1 MNVSS
6 IVNLFKTVTKMSTN
20 SGDSQMNNP
29 NLGITMQYVSV
40 RNNLRKLRTLKS
52 FLFYIL
58 PISLLIGLVFP
69 TAAGSL
75 NSLGLSLI
83 QLISFPAIP
92 LVLAA
97 VVLSTH
103 SILTISK
110 SKKSKFSFTKRLV
123 VTLIAIVIFVSLFA
137 LLLALYQ
144 KPGILSPDGKLSI
157 GRYMLDVTDIN
168 LSLTT
173 IDDSVVDNFKWFKDI
188 LPINIIGDASNNETL
203 KVITGSCLLGW
214 GLSLMPSDKGEPLLM
229 FVRSIYDVAL
239 KVLDELLLIAPLVIM
254 CLIAGSFAT
263 ISSEMIVALL
273 NLTICMLLGSIAS
286 LGISRLIIK
295 RFTSSAERA
304 KMNDNPADSVF
315 LLGLSTG
322 SSLACYPAIIK
333 SMERLGRDTD
343 QSEVAASLSLLVT
356 NMGNIIY
363 NIIAIM
369 FALNLFE
376 VKLTPYIL
384 LEALVL
390 GIVTGIS
397 AAGLT
402 GVSVVP
408 TIGLALTALAL
419 PIPPVLVL
427 LLAVDPI
434 LTLPR
439 AATTAVL
446 SMAICT
452 ICTDK
457 DDTQSSE
464 VNLLQPN

>member
-1 MNVSS
+1 MIMKSTKQ
-6 IVNLFKTVTKMSTN
+6 NLQRTFKDIDFQYST
-20 SGDSQMNNP
+20 
-29 NLGITMQYVSV
+29 
-40 RNNLRKLRTLKS
+40 LRKTLQKLRSLKS
-52 FLFYIL
+52 FLIYIL
-58 PISLLIGLVFP
+58 PVSLILGLVFP
-69 TAAGSL
+69 QESTSL
-75 NSLGLSLI
+75 NSFGLSLI

-103 SILTISK
+103 SILTIAND
-110 SKKSKFSFTKRLV
+110 KKSEFHFTRRLV
-123 VTLIAIVIFVSLFA
+123 LTLVTLIAFVSLFA

-144 KPGILSPDGKLSI
+144 KPGILSPGAKLSI
-157 GRYMLDVTDIN
+157 GSYMLDVADIN
-168 LSLTT
+168 LSLLT
-173 IDDSVVDNFKWFKDI
+173 IDNAIVDNFKWFKDI
-188 LPINIIGDASNNETL
+188 LPINIIGDASDNETL

-214 GLSLMPSDKGEPLLM
+214 GLSLLPIEKAQPLLS
-229 FVRSIYDVAL
+229 FIRSVYDVAL
-239 KVLDELLLIAPLVIM
+239 KVLDELLLIAPLVII

-286 LGISRLIIK
+286 LGLSRLIFK
-295 RFTSSAERA
+295 RFTSSSERI
-304 KMNDNPADSVF
+304 KLQDNPADSVF

-322 SSLACYPAIIK
+322 SSLACYPTIIR
-333 SMERLGRDTD
+333 SMEAMGRDES
-343 QSEVAASLSLLVT
+343 QSEVAASLSLLVSS
-356 NMGNIIY
+356 MGNIIY
-363 NIIAIM
+363 NIIAIT

-376 VKLTPYIL
+376 VTLSPYKL
-384 LEALVL
+384 LEVLVL

-408 TIGLALTALAL
+408 TIALALTALAL
-419 PIPPVLVL
+419 PVPPVLVL

-452 ICTDK
+452 ICSDRK
-457 DDTQSSE
+457 VDMKTQ
-464 VNLLQPN
+464 VV

>member
-1 MNVSS
+1 MN
-6 IVNLFKTVTKMSTN
+6 TN
-20 SGDSQMNNP
+20 PGDTQMDFP
-29 NLGITMQYVSV
+29 QRGIKFQYASV
-40 RNNLRKLRTLKS
+40 RNTLTKLRSLRS
-52 FLFYIL
+52 FLIYIL
-58 PISLLIGLVFP
+58 PASLLLGLVFP
-69 TAAGSL
+69 KASGSL
-75 NSLGLSLI
+75 NSLGLSLV

-110 SKKSKFSFTKRLV
+110 DKKSNFNFTRRLIFTMVTIV
-123 VTLIAIVIFVSLFA
+123 VFVSLFA

-168 LSLTT
+168 LSLFLV
-173 IDDSVVDNFKWFKDI
+173 DEGVVDNFKWFKDI
-188 LPINIIGDASNNETL
+188 LPINIVRDASNNETV

-214 GLSLMPSDKGEPLLM
+214 GLSLLPVEKAEPLLLT
-229 FVRSIYDVAL
+229 VRSIYDVAL
-239 KVLDELLLIAPLVIM
+239 KVLDELLLIAPLVIL

-286 LGISRLIIK
+286 LGVSRLIIK
-295 RFTSSAERA
+295 RFTSSGER
-304 KMNDNPADSVF
+304 KRMNDNPADSVF

-322 SSLACYPAIIK
+322 SSLACYPTIIR
-333 SMERLGRDTD
+333 SMEKLGRNTN
-343 QSEVAASLSLLVT
+343 QSDVAASLSILVA

-363 NIIAIM
+363 NIIAIT

-376 VKLTPYIL
+376 ISLTPYKLIEVL
-384 LEALVL
+384 IL

-419 PIPPVLVL
+419 PVPPVLVL

-452 ICTDK
+452 IC
-457 DDTQSSE
+457 SE
-464 VNLLQPN
+464 KQEIIKVSESDLILNQ

>member
-1 MNVSS
+1 MNTKISLQKLTLMKNS
-6 IVNLFKTVTKMSTN
+6 FTFK
-20 SGDSQMNNP
+20 
-29 NLGITMQYVSV
+29 YSV
-40 RNNLRKLRTLKS
+40 IRESLQKLRSLKA
-52 FLFYIL
+52 FVFYIL
-58 PISLLIGLVFP
+58 PISLVLGLVFP
-69 TAAGSL
+69 QASGSL

-103 SILTISK
+103 SILTISR
-110 SKKSKFSFTKRLV
+110 SKNQTFNFTSRLFI
-123 VTLIAIVIFVSLFA
+123 TLSTLVIFVSLFA

-144 KPGILSPDGKLSI
+144 KPGVLSPEGKLSI
-157 GRYMLDVTDIN
+157 GRYMLDIADIN
-168 LSLTT
+168 ISLTA
-173 IDDSVVDNFKWFKDI
+173 IDGGLADNFKWFKDI
-188 LPINIIGDASNNETL
+188 LPINIINDASSNETL
-203 KVITGSCLLGW
+203 KVITGSCLMGW
-214 GLSLMPSDKGEPLLM
+214 GLSLLTIEKAEPLLS
-229 FVRSIYDVAL
+229 FIRSVYEVSL
-239 KVLDELLLIAPLVIM
+239 KVLDELLLIAPLVII

-273 NLTICMLLGSIAS
+273 NLTICMLLVSIAS
-286 LGISRLIIK
+286 LGVSRLIYK
-295 RFTSSAERA
+295 RFTSSAERQ
-304 KMNDNPADSVF
+304 KLPDNPADSVY

-333 SMERLGRDTD
+333 SMEGMGRDTD

-363 NIIAIM
+363 NIVAIM

-376 VKLTPYIL
+376 VKLTPSIL
-384 LEALVL
+384 LETLIL

-452 ICTDK
+452 ICSDRK
-457 DDTQSSE
+457 NSDASE
-464 VNLLQPN
+464 INTYKANLIGD

>member
-1 MNVSS
+1 MSVSS
-6 IVNLFKTVTKMSTN
+6 TKIQVEVVTKMDTN
-20 SGDSQMNNP
+20 SRETQMKFPRRGIIFKYTNLRDS
-29 NLGITMQYVSV
+29 
-40 RNNLRKLRTLKS
+40 LRKLRSLRS
-52 FLFYIL
+52 FLIYIL
-58 PISLLIGLVFP
+58 PISLLLGLVFP
-69 TAAGSL
+69 EASGSL
-75 NSLGLSLI
+75 NSLGLSLV

-97 VVLSTH
+97 VILSTH

-110 SKKSKFSFTKRLV
+110 EKKSKFNFTRRLIL
-123 VTLIAIVIFVSLFA
+123 TLATIIIFISLFA

-168 LSLTT
+168 LSLNS
-173 IDDSVVDNFKWFKDI
+173 INEGSIDNFKWFKDI

-203 KVITGSCLLGW
+203 KVITGSGLLGW
-214 GLSLMPSDKGEPLLM
+214 GLSLLPVGKAEPLLLI
-229 FVRSIYDVAL
+229 VRSIYDVAL
-239 KVLDELLLIAPLVIM
+239 KVLDELLLIAPLVII

-286 LGISRLIIK
+286 LGVSRLIFK
-295 RFTSSAERA
+295 RFTSSDER
-304 KMNDNPADSVF
+304 KQIHDNPADSVF

-322 SSLACYPAIIK
+322 SSLACYPTIIR
-333 SMERLGRDTD
+333 SMERLGRNTS
-343 QSEVAASLSLLVT
+343 QSEVAASLSLLVSS
-356 NMGNIIY
+356 MGNIIY
-363 NIIAIM
+363 NIIAIT

-376 VKLTPYIL
+376 VPLTPYKLIEVL
-384 LEALVL
+384 IL

-419 PIPPVLVL
+419 PVPPVLVL
-427 LLAVDPI
+427 LLAIDPI

-452 ICTDK
+452 ICSEKNDIRDLTD
-457 DDTQSSE
+457 SS
-464 VNLLQPN
+464 VTV

>member
-1 MNVSS
+1 MNINSS
-6 IVNLFKTVTKMSTN
+6 NVGSLKKQTTFSFNYASIRN
-20 SGDSQMNNP
+20 S
-29 NLGITMQYVSV
+29 
-40 RNNLRKLRTLKS
+40 LRKLRSLKS
-52 FLFYIL
+52 FIIYIL
-58 PISLLIGLVFP
+58 PISLLLGLVFP
-69 TAAGSL
+69 EASESL

-110 SKKSKFSFTKRLV
+110 SQKSKYNFTRRLFL
-123 VTLIAIVIFVSLFA
+123 TLITIVIFVSLLA

-168 LSLTT
+168 LSLFTVNDG
-173 IDDSVVDNFKWFKDI
+173 ISDNFKWFKDI
-188 LPINIIGDASNNETL
+188 LPVNIIGDASKNETL

-214 GLSLMPSDKGEPLLM
+214 GLSLLSGEKAEPLLT
-229 FVRSIYDVAL
+229 FIRSIYDVAL
-239 KVLDELLLIAPLVIM
+239 KVLDELLLIAPLVII

-273 NLTICMLLGSIAS
+273 NLTICMLLGSIAA
-286 LGISRLIIK
+286 LGISRLIYK
-295 RFTSSAERA
+295 RFTSLRER
-304 KMNDNPADSVF
+304 KNLQGNPADSVF

-322 SSLACYPAIIK
+322 SSLACYPTIIR
-333 SMERLGRDTD
+333 SMENLGRNTN
-343 QSEVAASLSLLVT
+343 QSEVAASLSLLVSS
-356 NMGNIIY
+356 MGNIIY
-363 NIIAIM
+363 NIIAII

-376 VKLTPYIL
+376 VVLTPYK
-384 LEALVL
+384 LVEVLIL
-390 GIVTGIS
+390 GIVTGVS

-419 PIPPVLVL
+419 PVGPVLVL

-452 ICTDK
+452 IC
-457 DDTQSSE
+457 SE
-464 VNLLQPN
+464 KTEDMKTEENNVMLNQEA

>member
-1 MNVSS
+1 
-6 IVNLFKTVTKMSTN
+6 
-20 SGDSQMNNP
+20 MNN
-29 NLGITMQYVSV
+29 NSLKTESQFKMKGFEFQYKSL
-40 RNNLRKLRTLKS
+40 RNSLKKLRSLKS

-58 PISLLIGLVFP
+58 PISLLLGLVFP
-69 TAAGSL
+69 QASESL

-110 SKKSKFSFTKRLV
+110 NKKSNFNFTRRLFI
-123 VTLIAIVIFVSLFA
+123 TIITIVIFVSLFA

-168 LSLTT
+168 LSLSTVNNG
-173 IDDSVVDNFKWFKDI
+173 ISDNFKWFKDL

-214 GLSLMPSDKGEPLLM
+214 GLSLLSKDKAEPLLL
-229 FVRSIYDVAL
+229 FIRSIYDVAL

-286 LGISRLIIK
+286 LGISRLIYK
-295 RFTSSAERA
+295 RFTSLGER
-304 KMNDNPADSVF
+304 KKFQENPADSVF

-322 SSLACYPAIIK
+322 SSLACYPTIIRA
-333 SMERLGRDTD
+333 MEKLGRNAS
-343 QSEVAASLSLLVT
+343 QSEVAASLSLLVSS
-356 NMGNIIY
+356 MGNIIY
-363 NIIAIM
+363 NIIAII

-376 VKLTPYIL
+376 VTLTPYKL
-384 LEALVL
+384 VEVLVL

-419 PIPPVLVL
+419 PVPPVLVL

-446 SMAICT
+446 SIAICT
-452 ICTDK
+452 ICSEK
-457 DDTQSSE
+457 DNVEE
-464 VNLLQPN
+464 VSNTSIEVQA

>member
-1 MNVSS
+1 MRIQQESS
-6 IVNLFKTVTKMSTN
+6 NEKVRKKANYFHYSTVR
-20 SGDSQMNNP
+20 GF
-29 NLGITMQYVSV
+29 LG
-40 RNNLRKLRTLKS
+40 KLRSVKS

-58 PISLLIGLVFP
+58 PFSLLLGFFLP
-69 TAAGSL
+69 KATASL
-75 NSLGLSLI
+75 NSLGLTLI

-110 SKKSKFSFTKRLV
+110 DKKSNFNFTRRLIITMVTIV
-123 VTLIAIVIFVSLFA
+123 VFVSLFA

-168 LSLTT
+168 LSLSLV
-173 IDDSVVDNFKWFKDI
+173 DEGVVDNFKWFKDI
-188 LPINIIGDASNNETL
+188 LPINIVRDASNNETV

-214 GLSLMPSDKGEPLLM
+214 GLSLLPVEKAEPLLLT
-229 FVRSIYDVAL
+229 VRSIYDVAL
-239 KVLDELLLIAPLVIM
+239 KVLDELLLIAPLVIL

-286 LGISRLIIK
+286 LGVSRLIIK
-295 RFTSSAERA
+295 RFTSSGER
-304 KMNDNPADSVF
+304 KRINDNPADSVF

-322 SSLACYPAIIK
+322 SSLACYPTIIR
-333 SMERLGRDTD
+333 SMEKLGRNTN
-343 QSEVAASLSLLVT
+343 QSDVAASLSILVA

-363 NIIAIM
+363 NIIAIT

-376 VKLTPYIL
+376 ISLTPYKLI
-384 LEALVL
+384 EVLVL

-419 PIPPVLVL
+419 PVPPVLVL

-452 ICTDK
+452 IC
-457 DDTQSSE
+457 SE
-464 VNLLQPN
+464 KQEIIKVSESD

>member
-1 MNVSS
+1 MNS
-6 IVNLFKTVTKMSTN
+6 N
-20 SGDSQMNNP
+20 SPKKESP
-29 NLGITMQYVSV
+29 LKLVAFEFQYKSL
-40 RNNLRKLRTLKS
+40 RNSLRKLRSLKS

-58 PISLLIGLVFP
+58 PISLLLGLLFP
-69 TAAGSL
+69 QASESL

-110 SKKSKFSFTKRLV
+110 NKQSKFNFTRRLFI
-123 VTLIAIVIFVSLFA
+123 TIITIVIFVSLFA

-144 KPGILSPDGKLSI
+144 KPGILSPGGKLSI

-168 LSLTT
+168 LSLFTENDG
-173 IDDSVVDNFKWFKDI
+173 IVDNFKWFKDI
-188 LPINIIGDASNNETL
+188 LPINIIADASDNETL

-214 GLSLMPSDKGEPLLM
+214 GLSLLSGEKAEPLLL
-229 FVRSIYDVAL
+229 FIRSIYDVAL
-239 KVLDELLLIAPLVIM
+239 KVLDELLLIAPLVII

-273 NLTICMLLGSIAS
+273 NLTICMLLGSVAA
-286 LGISRLIIK
+286 LGISRLIYK
-295 RFTSSAERA
+295 RFTSLKER
-304 KMNDNPADSVF
+304 KNVQGNPADSVF

-322 SSLACYPAIIK
+322 SSLACYPTIIR
-333 SMERLGRDTD
+333 SMESLGRNTN
-343 QSEVAASLSLLVT
+343 QSEVAASLSLLVSS
-356 NMGNIIY
+356 MGNIIY
-363 NIIAIM
+363 NIIAII

-376 VKLTPYIL
+376 VILTPYKL
-384 LEALVL
+384 VEVLVL

-419 PIPPVLVL
+419 PVGPVLVL

-446 SMAICT
+446 SMSICT
-452 ICTDK
+452 ICSEKCEDIK
-457 DDTQSSE
+457 DGET
-464 VNLLQPN
+464 NLSLNQEA

>member
-1 MNVSS
+1 MTLQ
-6 IVNLFKTVTKMSTN
+6 NLMLQKKNFTFRYSDIR
-20 SGDSQMNNP
+20 DS
-29 NLGITMQYVSV
+29 LK
-40 RNNLRKLRTLKS
+40 KLRSLKS
-52 FLFYIL
+52 FVFYIL
-58 PISLLIGLVFP
+58 PISLVLGLVFP
-69 TAAGSL
+69 QASESL

-97 VVLSTH
+97 VVLSSH

-110 SKKSKFSFTKRLV
+110 SKNQTFNFTSRLFTTLGTLV
-123 VTLIAIVIFVSLFA
+123 VFVSLFA

-144 KPGILSPDGKLSI
+144 KPGVLSPEGKLSI
-157 GRYMLDVTDIN
+157 GRYMLDIADIN
-168 LSLTT
+168 ISLSAV
-173 IDDSVVDNFKWFKDI
+173 DSGLIDNFKWFKDV
-188 LPINIIGDASNNETL
+188 LPLNIINDASSNETL
-203 KVITGSCLLGW
+203 KVITGSCLMGW
-214 GLSLMPSDKGEPLLM
+214 GLSLLSMEKAEPLLA
-229 FVRSIYDVAL
+229 FIRSVYDVSL
-239 KVLDELLLIAPLVIM
+239 KVLDELLLIAPLVII

-273 NLTICMLLGSIAS
+273 NLTICMLLVSIAS
-286 LGISRLIIK
+286 LGVSRLIYK

-304 KMNDNPADSVF
+304 KMAGNPADSVF

-333 SMERLGRDTD
+333 SMEGMGRDTD

-363 NIIAIM
+363 NIVAIM

-384 LEALVL
+384 IEALIL

-452 ICTDK
+452 ICSDK
-457 DDTQSSE
+457 KESDRTEIDINNPKLI
-464 VNLLQPN
+464 VN

>member
-1 MNVSS
+1 MN
-6 IVNLFKTVTKMSTN
+6 IKLPIANTMNPFMKFEIRYNTVRKA
-20 SGDSQMNNP
+20 
-29 NLGITMQYVSV
+29 LK
-40 RNNLRKLRTLKS
+40 KLRTLRS
-52 FLFYIL
+52 FLLYIL
-58 PISLLIGLVFP
+58 PASLVLGFIFP
-69 TAAGSL
+69 QASESL
-75 NSLGLSLI
+75 NSFGLSLI

-110 SKKSKFSFTKRLV
+110 SKKSSFNFPRRLV
-123 VTLIAIVIFVSLFA
+123 ITIITLVIFVSMFA

-144 KPGILSPDGKLSI
+144 KPGVLTPEGKLSI
-157 GRYMLDVTDIN
+157 GRYMLDVADIN
-168 LSLTT
+168 LSLSS
-173 IDDSVVDNFKWFKDI
+173 IDEGIVDRFKWFRDI
-188 LPINIIGDASNNETL
+188 LPINIIGDASDNETL

-214 GLSLMPSDKGEPLLM
+214 GLSLLSIEKAKPLLS
-229 FVRSIYDVAL
+229 FVRSVYDVSL
-239 KVLDELLLIAPLVIM
+239 KVLDELLLIAPLVVI

-273 NLTICMLLGSIAS
+273 NLTICMLLGSVAA
-286 LGISRLIIK
+286 LGLSRLIFK
-295 RFTSSAERA
+295 RFTTGSER
-304 KMNDNPADSVF
+304 KQLTDNPADSVF

-322 SSLACYPAIIK
+322 SSLACYPTIIR
-333 SMERLGRDTD
+333 SMDGMGRDTN
-343 QSEVAASLSLLVT
+343 QSEVAASLSLLVSS
-356 NMGNIIY
+356 MGNIIY
-363 NIIAIM
+363 NIIAII
-369 FALNLFE
+369 FALNLFQ
-376 VKLTPYIL
+376 VTLTPYKL
-384 LEALVL
+384 LEVLVL

-408 TIGLALTALAL
+408 TIALALTALAL
-419 PIPPVLVL
+419 PVPPVLVL

-452 ICTDK
+452 IC
-457 DDTQSSE
+457 SE
-464 VNLLQPN
+464 PKEDSEQQLNLHNSTS

>member
-1 MNVSS
+1 
-6 IVNLFKTVTKMSTN
+6 LA
-20 SGDSQMNNP
+20 
-29 NLGITMQYVSV
+29 
-40 RNNLRKLRTLKS
+40 TL
-52 FLFYIL
+52 
-58 PISLLIGLVFP
+58 
-69 TAAGSL
+69 
-75 NSLGLSLI
+75 
-83 QLISFPAIP
+83 
-92 LVLAA
+92 
-97 VVLSTH
+97 
-103 SILTISK
+103 
-110 SKKSKFSFTKRLV
+110 
-123 VTLIAIVIFVSLFA
+123 VIFVSLFA

-144 KPGILSPDGKLSI
+144 KPGVLSPEGKLSI
-157 GRYMLDVTDIN
+157 GRYILDIADIN
-168 LSLTT
+168 ITLSAVDGGL
-173 IDDSVVDNFKWFKDI
+173 VDNFKWFRDI
-188 LPINIIGDASNNETL
+188 LPINIINDASSNETL
-203 KVITGSCLLGW
+203 KVITGSCLMGW
-214 GLSLMPSDKGEPLLM
+214 GLSLLTKDKAEPLLS
-229 FVRSIYDVAL
+229 FIRGVYDVSL
-239 KVLDELLLIAPLVIM
+239 KVLDELLLIAPLVII

-273 NLTICMLLGSIAS
+273 NLTICMLLVSIAS
-286 LGISRLIIK
+286 LGVSRLIYK

-304 KMNDNPADSVF
+304 RMTDNPADSVF

-333 SMERLGRDTD
+333 SMEGMGRDTD

-363 NIIAIM
+363 NIVGIM

-376 VKLTPYIL
+376 VKLTPYVL
-384 LEALVL
+384 VEALIL

-452 ICTDK
+452 ICSDK
-457 DDTQSSE
+457 IDSDSAESKNYKQTIIG
-464 VNLLQPN
+464 N

>member
-1 MNVSS
+1 MNLENNGFKFQYIS
-6 IVNLFKTVTKMSTN
+6 I
-20 SGDSQMNNP
+20 
-29 NLGITMQYVSV
+29 
-40 RNNLRKLRTLKS
+40 RNTLRKLRTLRS
-52 FLFYIL
+52 FLIYIL
-58 PISLLIGLVFP
+58 PISLLLGLILPEASESF
-69 TAAGSL
+69 

-92 LVLAA
+92 LVLSA

-103 SILTISK
+103 SILTISN
-110 SKKSKFSFTKRLV
+110 SKKSKLNFPRRLII
-123 VTLIAIVIFVSLFA
+123 TISTIVLFVSMFA

-157 GRYMLDVTDIN
+157 GRYMLDVADIN
-168 LSLTT
+168 LSLGI
-173 IDDSVVDNFKWFKDI
+173 IDESIVDNFKWFKDI
-188 LPINIIGDASNNETL
+188 LPVNIIGDASNNETL

-214 GLSLMPSDKGEPLLM
+214 GLSLLPKVKAEPLLLI
-229 FVRSIYDVAL
+229 VRSIYDVAL
-239 KVLDELLLIAPLVIM
+239 KVLDELLLIAPLVII

-286 LGISRLIIK
+286 LGVSRLIIK
-295 RFTSSAERA
+295 RFTSQRER
-304 KMNDNPADSVF
+304 NNLHDNPADSVF

-322 SSLACYPAIIK
+322 SSLACYPTIIRT
-333 SMERLGRDTD
+333 MEKLGRDTN
-343 QSEVAASLSLLVT
+343 QSEVAASLSLLVSS
-356 NMGNIIY
+356 MGNIIY
-363 NIIAIM
+363 NIIAII

-376 VKLTPYIL
+376 ITLTPYKLI
-384 LEALVL
+384 EVLVL

-419 PIPPVLVL
+419 PVPPVLVL

-452 ICTDK
+452 IC
-457 DDTQSSE
+457 SE
-464 VNLLQPN
+464 EQKLVKVSEI